1 MRYKFLRDNRPV
13 ITNLLI
19 TNKERAPEGEYR
31 QLPRHGKMHTH
42 TEDGFGPALARGR
55 FVFRSMLDE

>member
-1 MRYKFLRDNRPV
+1 MRYKFLRDNRLV
-13 ITNLLI
+13 TTNLLI
-19 TNKERAPEGEYR
+19 TNKERTPEGEYR
-31 QLPRHGKMHTH
+31 RLPRHGKMQTH